1 MEYFSLFSILRSV
14 HRKLYSKAIQ
24 RVAVVIPFLA
34 LFPFMW
40 NSVSV
45 WKFHPAVISEIMA
58 EGDGNAFSQGFSSL
72 PMFFFFLLV
81 LPKSSQLTVFL
92 CSQKLTWKHS
102 DYTWSFLS
110 WGTSP
115 AWNLAC
121 FFYISH
127 KRHYFTHQITP
138 FCTLVISDFAV
149 IVSLLA
155 FLFYKTPLV
164 FALSIHF
171 IFSYVFVVVYFNWF
185 MVDFSILYSMSFH
198 F

>member
-1 MEYFSLFSILRSV
+1 
-14 HRKLYSKAIQ
+14 
-24 RVAVVIPFLA
+24 
-34 LFPFMW
+34 MW

-127 KRHYFTHQITP
+127 KRRYFTHQITP

-171 IFSYVFVVVYFNWF
+171 YFHMYLWLCILTDLWWIFQYCTACLSIFNTYGGFGVIFGEITETW
-185 MVDFSILYSMSFH
+185 SLSLC
-198 F
+198 